1 MRIRLSVAK
10 AIVLFG
16 LLIAGGFAA
25 ILITNSLALSELK
38 VGGPLY
44 RQIVLGKDLIAD
56 ILPPPEY
63 VIESYLEAT
72 LAVKNPG
79 ELAQHRDRLAQLR
92 KDYDLRH
99 EYWLTADYNKDL
111 HEKLTAD
118 SHAEVVTFFA
128 AVDELLPAIEKG
140 DAAAVDV
147 AYAKV
152 SAAYLAHR
160 AVVDALVAGA
170 NTENARVEAEA
181 VATDTSY
188 LTIVWT
194 VTVIVLVLVT
204 GGIAGITFGVIRPII
219 RMTGVMTELAQG
231 ANDIVLPS
239 AARQDEI
246 GAMARAVGVFRD
258 NARENEKLRQQHD
271 EASRHNDEQLKS
283 EMLQLT
289 QTLEHEVNET
299 VGDISTQASKLS
311 ENATVL
317 SRTAAELR
325 RMAIEVNELVEATN
339 RNVETVASATAQLEA
354 SSRAISHQIDNSSKL
369 AASARDGAEV
379 ANSEVAGLAK
389 TASSIGN
396 VVVMIQEIAAR
407 TKMLALNATIEAAR
421 AGEMGKGFA
430 VVADEVKS
438 LARQTEEG
446 IAQVNA
452 QAEEITQSTA
462 KAVGIVDNVA
472 GGIRDIDAVTI
483 EVARASEEQ
492 RAATAEIMQ
501 SAGEAAASTRSVADN
516 VARMM
521 EDVERTGETAGH
533 VNDLSALVSRD
544 IGALQ
549 QRLYVI
555 LRSSIGG
562 NRRDAARRTAAIAF
576 RGEFGGQ
583 VVTGFTGD
591 VSDGGVLV
599 VADSNTALRPAD
611 GVCELKGVGRF
622 KAKLVNQDPL
632 GIHVH
637 FVDAGEAERE
647 ALHRRLVQAA
657 EEDAPFMDL
666 ANQVAERAAAAL
678 EQALGE
684 RSIGLDD
691 LYDVEYE
698 PIPGSDPQQVM
709 AKHTKLVERLFP
721 PIIEPPL
728 TTSDKIVF
736 CCIIDRKGYIAAH
749 NKKYSH
755 PQKPGETVWNT
766 ANSRNRRIYTD
777 RAGTLAGRAASTIVQ
792 TYARDMG
799 GGKFVVLKEI
809 DAPIKA
815 GGKHWGAVRL
825 AVKLS

>member
-1 MRIRLSVAK
+1 MQFRLSVAK
-10 AIVLFG
+10 AIILFG

-25 ILITNSLALSELK
+25 VLVTNSLALSELK

-79 ELAQHRDRLAQLR
+79 ELAQHRDRLAQLK

-99 EYWLTADYNKDL
+99 DYWLTADYNADL
-111 HEKLTAD
+111 RDKLTNE
-118 SHAEVVTFFA
+118 SHAEVVKFFA

-140 DAAAVDV
+140 DAGATDA

-152 SAAYLAHR
+152 SAAYQAHR
-160 AVVDALVAGA
+160 AVVDAIVAGA
-170 NTENARVEAEA
+170 NTENARVEVEA
-181 VATDTSY
+181 AATDTSY
-188 LTIVWT
+188 LTIIWS
-194 VTVIVLVLVT
+194 VTIVVLVMVAC
-204 GGIAGITFGVIRPII
+204 GIAAIALGVIRPII
-219 RMTGVMTELAQG
+219 RMTGVMTTLAEG
-231 ANDIVLPS
+231 ANDIAIPS
-239 AARQDEI
+239 TGRKDEI
-246 GAMARAVGVFRD
+246 GAMARAVEVFRD
-258 NARENEKLRQQHD
+258 NARENEKLRQSQEED
-271 EASRHNDEQLKS
+271 RRRSDEQLKA

-289 QTLEHEVNET
+289 ETLEHEVNET
-299 VGDISTQASKLS
+299 VGDISTQATKLT

-317 SRTAAELR
+317 SRTAADLR
-325 RMAIEVNELVEATN
+325 SMATEVNELVAATT
-339 RNVETVASATAQLEA
+339 RNVETVASATEELEA
-354 SSRAISHQIDNSSKL
+354 SSRAISSQIDNSSKL

-379 ANSEVAGLAK
+379 ANTEVAGLAK

-421 AGEMGKGFA
+421 AGDMGKGFA
-430 VVADEVKS
+430 IVADEVKS

-446 IAQVNA
+446 IAQVNT

-501 SAGEAAASTRSVADN
+501 SAGQAAASTRSVADN

-521 EDVERTGETAGH
+521 EGVEHTGLTAGH
-533 VNDLSALVSRD
+533 VNDLAALVSRD

-555 LRSSIGG
+555 LRSSVGG
-562 NRRDAARRTAAIAF
+562 NRRDSVRRTAAIAF
-576 RGEFGGQ
+576 KGDFGGQ
-583 VVTGFTGD
+583 IVTGFTGD
-591 VSDGGVLV
+591 VSDGGVLAI
-599 VADSNTALRPAD
+599 ADNNVALRPAE
-611 GVCELKGVGRF
+611 GFCELKDVGRF
-622 KAKLVNQDPL
+622 KARLVSQDPL
-632 GIHVH
+632 GVH
-637 FVDAGEAERE
+637 IQFVDPGEAELR
-647 ALHRRLVQAA
+647 ALRDRLMAVTQEDEPYMKLVGDIAGAA
-657 EEDAPFMDL
+657 S
-666 ANQVAERAAAAL
+666 AAL
-678 EQALGE
+678 ERELAE
-684 RSIGLDD
+684 RRITQND
-691 LYDVEYE
+691 LFDVEYD
-698 PIPGSDPQQVM
+698 PIADTNPQQVM
-709 AKHTKLVERLFP
+709 AKHTTLVERLFP
-721 PIIEPPL
+721 PLIEPPL
-728 TTSDKIVF
+728 ERDGRIVF
-736 CCIIDRKGYIAAH
+736 CCVIDRKGYIAAH

-755 PQKPGETVWNT
+755 PQKPGETLWNT

-777 RAGTLAGRAASTIVQ
+777 RAGTMAGRATRTIVQ

-825 AVKLS
+825 ALKLS